1 MTSSDIRRT
10 VRTFIEQTFLLGAE
24 TPIGDTDSLL
34 QTQVVDST
42 GFLEIVA
49 FIETTFGVRVNDDEM
64 IPENLETIANID
76 EFVRR
81 KLPA

>member
-1 MTSSDIRRT
+1 VNPDIRRT
-10 VRTFIEQTFLLGAE
+10 VRTFIEQTFMLGAE
-24 TPIGDTDSLL
+24 TPIEDSESLL

-49 FIETTFGVRVNDDEM
+49 FIETTFGVRVADDEM

-81 KLPA
+81 KLAA

>member
-1 MTSSDIRRT
+1 MNSDIRRT
-10 VRTFIEQTFLLGAE
+10 VRTFIEQTFLLGAD
-24 TPIGDTDSLL
+24 TPIEDSESLL

-49 FIETTFGVRVNDDEM
+49 FIETAFGVRVADDEM

-76 EFVRR
+76 AFVRR
-81 KLPA
+81 KLAA